1 MEERLH
7 LAAIYIGPCD
17 ELVAREAVLVLL
29 NQLKATHPGLDIS
42 HTVGLA
48 YNKSTV
54 LRYDD
59 SGRLVATLENG
70 ERSNQQLTALDP
82 FKKTLIY
89 NFRGEQVINLLL
101 GRKKDGT
108 QDDQEILDP
117 EWIPYN
123 EESANRDALAT
134 ILSVDVNSL
143 LPALWYEIDPQ
154 GGTRPKAKH
163 IRIPRIPITVEI
175 PMSQEIAFNRSLEED
190 RDRGTSIFHTKFTT
204 RPKFNIGAESDQMRV
219 RVKNAF
225 TYPIRPG
232 LDETSATPTNYIAL
246 HKTDVLQHL
255 ATYNG
260 GHAVEHTEE
269 RDKDG
274 NVTSLIVHFA
284 SERAALIA
292 YNLKGRGIN
301 VVDYRPPKKY
311 AASSSAA
318 NKASTPGRYGSKA
331 NSPGYASSS
340 KACPPRGGSRW

>member
-1 MEERLH
+1 MEERLN

-17 ELVAREAVLVLL
+17 ELVAREAILVLL
-29 NQLKATHPGLDIS
+29 NDLKARHPGLDIS

-54 LRYDD
+54 LRYDG

-89 NFRGEQVINLLL
+89 NFRGEQVVNLLL
-101 GRKKDGT
+101 GRKKDGS
-108 QDDQEILDP
+108 QDEDEILDP

-134 ILSVDVNSL
+134 ILSVDVNNL
-143 LPALWYEIDPQ
+143 LPALWYEIDPH
-154 GGTRPKAKH
+154 GGMRPKPKY
-163 IRIPRIPITVEI
+163 IKVPRIPIVVEI
-175 PMSQEIAFNRSLEED
+175 PMTQEISFNRALDED
-190 RDRGTSIFHTKFTT
+190 RDRGTAIFHTKFTVRT
-204 RPKFNIGAESDQMRV
+204 KFNIGAESDQMRV

-225 TYPIRPG
+225 TYPIRP
-232 LDETSATPTNYIAL
+232 EEVSITPTNYVATHRAEI
-246 HKTDVLQHL
+246 LQHL
-255 ATYNG
+255 STYNG
-260 GHAVEHTEE
+260 GHAVEYTEE
-269 RDKDG
+269 KDKEG
-274 NVTSLIVHFA
+274 NVTSLIVHFG

-311 AASSSAA
+311 APSSTASKA
-318 NKASTPGRYGSKA
+318 NTPGRFNKA
-331 NSPGYASSS
+331 NSPSSSYSSSS
-340 KACPPRGGSRW
+340 KACAPRGGRW